1 MEATLET
8 DGLKEFEGLT
18 GMEEREESC
27 RLTDVERDNPALSM
41 AW

>member
-27 RLTDVERDNPALSM
+27 RLTDVDNPAPSM